1 MSYTE
6 LSLAM
11 VLYVTKLSVCVFKS
25 QEYLQNSAAASS
37 VVGGGTSHCED
48 SRRGDGQSRPV

>member
-11 VLYVTKLSVCVFKS
+11 VLYVTKLSVCLFKS
-25 QEYLQNSAAASS
+25 QEYLQNSAAAIS

-48 SRRGDGQSRPV
+48 SRRGDWHSHPV